1 MNAAVQFSHI
11 SKDFPG
17 VKVLKDVSFSINKG
31 EIHALLGENGAG
43 KSTLL
48 NILHGVHPEYAGDV
62 LIDGQKMNFRNPHDA
77 IVRGKISKVHQESNA
92 VRDLTVGQNVTLGY
106 EPVKRGFVDYK
117 TLNSSV
123 DMLLKRLNCHFK
135 SSDMVSKLSAGE
147 IQMIG
152 IAKALFH
159 NSSIISLDEPTTS
172 LTTNETDALF
182 NILRELKKHGIT
194 IIYVSHRLEEIFELC
209 DQASILR
216 DGQYITTLN
225 VQNTDR
231 ETIIRNMV
239 GYNVS
244 TITARRNAD
253 LENRETVLKV

>member
-1 MNAAVQFSHI
+1 
-11 SKDFPG
+11 
-17 VKVLKDVSFSINKG
+17 
-31 EIHALLGENGAG
+31 
-43 KSTLL
+43 
-48 NILHGVHPEYAGDV
+48 
-62 LIDGQKMNFRNPHDA
+62 
-77 IVRGKISKVHQESNA
+77 
-92 VRDLTVGQNVTLGY
+92 
-106 EPVKRGFVDYK
+106 
-117 TLNSSV
+117 
-123 DMLLKRLNCHFK
+123 
-135 SSDMVSKLSAGE
+135 
-147 IQMIG
+147 MIG

-253 LENRETVLKV
+253 LENRETVLKVSNFTRIPDFENVSFELKQGEILGFSGLVGAGRTEIMRSIYSDRKSVV